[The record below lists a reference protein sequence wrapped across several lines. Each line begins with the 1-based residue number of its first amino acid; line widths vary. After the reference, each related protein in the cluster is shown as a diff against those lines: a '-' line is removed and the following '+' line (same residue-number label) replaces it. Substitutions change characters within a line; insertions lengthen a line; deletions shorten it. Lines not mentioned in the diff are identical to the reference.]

1 MDMEQKMTRDE
12 TRALFAGAGLTY
24 AALTQDSVQRLR
36 AHINRRMQSSDLM
49 KGTFRCKQRGSVRK
63 KDGNTHYVQIRCRS
77 YYFEDRE
84 AVTFNPDGFIGFGG
98 CSSAGRRR
106 PQTEGSTFCKRILR
120 THERRRFDI
129 PAGGLD
135 IRGPDGLPTCQL
147 RDVMQ
152 HR

>member
-49 KGTFRCKQRGSVRK
+49 KGTFRCKQRGTVRK
-63 KDGNTHYVQIRCRS
+63 KDGNTHYVQIRCRA

-98 CSSAGRRR
+98 WA
-106 PQTEGSTFCKRILR
+106 
-120 THERRRFDI
+120 D
-129 PAGGLD
+129 
-135 IRGPDGLPTCQL
+135 
-147 RDVMQ
+147 DVNIQ
-152 HR
+152 PVLTGFADWVRETVASKT